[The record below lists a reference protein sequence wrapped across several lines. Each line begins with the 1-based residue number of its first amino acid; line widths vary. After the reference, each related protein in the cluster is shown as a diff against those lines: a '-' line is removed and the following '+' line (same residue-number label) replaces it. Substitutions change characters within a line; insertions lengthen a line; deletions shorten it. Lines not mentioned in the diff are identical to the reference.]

1 MAFFCWFCWAHTLVW
16 SIGVCSVRRFFSPQ
30 LLLFLLGC
38 CALCA
43 KTIMHFGIF
52 ETIKRL
58 HIASA
63 NKFAYRKFK
72 CIIRCGVCAY
82 DDDGGAAAALQEPNL
97 HRYCLF
103 FMRRPTQRYAPAFP
117 TTRQRTRSR
126 EPSSFSRL
134 QFENFMSTLTYCL
147 LRRIVGFGISK
158 KRTSSSVPSRF
169 YTTTTDKFRCCEKI
183 EHLFNEM

>member
-16 SIGVCSVRRFFSPQ
+16 SIGVCSVRRFFSPR
-30 LLLFLLGC
+30 LLLFLLSC

-103 FMRRPTQRYAPAFP
+103 FMRRPIPNAMLPHSQRPDNAHAVV
-117 TTRQRTRSR
+117 SH
-126 EPSSFSRL
+126 
-134 QFENFMSTLTYCL
+134 L
-147 LRRIVGFGISK
+147 LLVGFNL
-158 KRTSSSVPSRF
+158 
-169 YTTTTDKFRCCEKI
+169 KI
-183 EHLFNEM
+183 LCLR